1 MLPETDRVRLQHML
15 EAAREAVAYA
25 GTKSL
30 EDLHSDRP
38 LQHLLIR
45 DITIIGEAAAR
56 VDVEF
61 RAAYPLIPWRDIID
75 TRNRLIH
82 AYFNVNLTVV
92 WKTATEDLP
101 ILVEN
106 LERIFSEDVRP

>member
-1 MLPETDRVRLQHML
+1 MLPDVDRVRLQHML
-15 EAAREAVAYA
+15 EAAREAITYA

-45 DITIIGEAAAR
+45 DITIIGEAAAL
-56 VDVEF
+56 VDAEF
-61 RAAYPLIPWRDIID
+61 RLANPQIPWRDIVD

-82 AYFNVNLTVV
+82 AYFNVNLAVV
-92 WKTATEDLP
+92 WKTATGDLP
-101 ILVEN
+101 GLVEN
-106 LERIFSEDVRP
+106 LETILAECP

>member
-1 MLPETDRVRLQHML
+1 MLPEADRVRLQHML
-15 EAAREAVAYA
+15 EAAREAVGYA
-25 GTKSL
+25 GDKSL
-30 EDLHSDRP
+30 EDLRSDRP

-56 VDVEF
+56 VDAEF
-61 RAAYPLIPWRDIID
+61 RSAHPEIPWGDIID

-92 WKTATEDLP
+92 WRTVAEDLHG
-101 ILVEN
+101 LVEN
-106 LERIFSEDVRP
+106 LEAILARFQ